1 MTLSP
6 VALSPS
12 RARWTIA
19 LTSIAFFMVNLDFL
33 VVITALPRI
42 GRDLGANLDSLQ
54 WTVNAY
60 SLAWAAAITTAAAL
74 GDRIGR
80 RRVFTAGLAIFV
92 LASAA
97 CALARNG
104 EILIA
109 ARVVQ
114 GVGAGI
120 IMPLSL
126 TILTSAFP
134 PERRGAIVGIWGGI
148 AGIAVAAGPLV
159 GGAVT

>member
-1 MTLSP
+1 MTPSP
-6 VALSPS
+6 AAPSPFH
-12 RARWTIA
+12 ARWTIA
-19 LTSIAFFMVNLDFL
+19 LTSVAFFMVNLDFL

-42 GRDLGANLDSLQ
+42 GWDLGANLDTLQ

-60 SLAWAAAITTAAAL
+60 SLAWAAAITTGAAL
-74 GDRIGR
+74 GDRYGR
-80 RRVFTAGLAIFV
+80 RRVFTAGLAIF
-92 LASAA
+92 LLSSAA
-97 CALARNG
+97 CALSWND
-104 EILIA
+104 EVLIT

-134 PERRGAIVGIWGGI
+134 PERRGAIVGIW
-148 AGIAVAAGPLV
+148 
-159 GGAVT
+159 